1 MNDTIKTAL
10 DLSIEELKKG
20 MQYSFPQTENPNYT
34 DILAAQWFA
43 DTFQKCLCF
52 NTTANAWY
60 WYDGTIWQED
70 KHKVAEKAA
79 EKFARAFWLYV
90 ADKNDAFKKV
100 ASKLQ
105 QYTNRRHLLD
115 DAKKHNAFPM
125 EHFDSHPELLNCRCG
140 TFNLESME
148 WQEHYYGDYLTKVA
162 NVTEAL
168 EEYGP
173 EQYADF
179 QKFILEIQPQE
190 RSELLQ
196 QLFGLALT
204 ENTKEEK
211 FFIAFGPTTRNGKS
225 SLLDA
230 VGNMLGTYCAAINPE
245 TFSTTAKRSGSGPSP
260 DRANMRG
267 ARLLHVSEFTKGTLL
282 DSAWVKR
289 ITGGDV
295 IRARQMYGLE
305 FEFQLCG
312 QIIINTNWL
321 PSINDATI
329 FDSGRV
335 VVIPFEVQF
344 PEEKQDLT
352 LKDRLKS
359 PEMANQVFYWALDG
373 LKAYRKQG
381 RLRLPESVQKAIAEY
396 RYDSDKV
403 ARFLNE
409 CTTPSDKAETA
420 ARLYTAYME
429 WCDRSGLKYEGK
441 KAFNA
446 ELRRKDLLSNTGTV
460 NGNTCRNVV
469 KGLTLTVERQRLD
482 F

>member
-1 MNDTIKTAL
+1 
-10 DLSIEELKKG
+10 
-20 MQYSFPQTENPNYT
+20 
-34 DILAAQWFA
+34 
-43 DTFQKCLCF
+43 
-52 NTTANAWY
+52 
-60 WYDGTIWQED
+60 
-70 KHKVAEKAA
+70 
-79 EKFARAFWLYV
+79 
-90 ADKNDAFKKV
+90 
-100 ASKLQ
+100 
-105 QYTNRRHLLD
+105 
-115 DAKKHNAFPM
+115 
-125 EHFDSHPELLNCRCG
+125 
-140 TFNLESME
+140 ME